1 MGNAKQ
7 IVHGEASRQAILRGV
22 NQLADAVKITLGP
35 KGRNVV
41 LDKKFGS
48 PTITKD
54 GVTVAKEIELKD
66 PLENMGAQMVR
77 EVASKTSDVA
87 GDGTTTATVLA
98 QAIFRE
104 GVKTVA
110 AGANPMAVKRGVEL
124 AVQAICGYEELQ
136 KDGSRKHVQGE
147 LEKLSKPVEG
157 AMIAQVGAVSANND
171 HAIGE
176 IIAEAMKKVGK
187 DGVIT
192 VEESKTMETTLEV
205 VEGMQFDRG
214 YLSAYFVTDPERMEV
229 VLENALILIHEK
241 KISSMKDL
249 LPVLEQIAKSGRPL
263 LIIAEEV
270 DGEALAT
277 LVVNKLRGTLQAA
290 AVKAPGFGDRR
301 KAMLE
306 DIAILTGGKAISE
319 DLGIKLENVKIDDL
333 GKAKKIT
340 IDKDNTTI
348 VEGGGKTSDIEGRV
362 KQIRAQVEETTS
374 DYDRDKLLERLAKLV
389 GGVAQIKV
397 GAATETEMKEKKA
410 RVEDAMHATKA
421 AVEEGIVPGGGVALA
436 RCISAIEKIKVEGDE
451 HIGVNIVKRALEEPL
466 RMITQNAGWEG
477 AVVIEKVRSNS
488 NPNYGF
494 NAQTETFE
502 DLVEAGVI
510 DPTKVT
516 RTALQNAA
524 SIASLLLTTEAL
536 ISEIPEKEQKAPA
549 GPPGGGMGG
558 GMY

>member
-1 MGNAKQ
+1 MANAKQ
-7 IVHGEASRQAILRGV
+7 IVLGEDSRQAILRGV
-22 NQLADAVKITLGP
+22 NKLADVVKVTLGP

-41 LDKKFGS
+41 LDRKFGS
-48 PTITKD
+48 PTSTKD

-110 AGANPMAVKRGVEL
+110 AGANPMAIKRGIEM
-124 AVQAICGYEELQ
+124 AVRAVCGYDEIQ
-136 KDGSRKHVQGE
+136 KDGSMKHVKGE

-171 HAIGE
+171 ITIGT

-192 VEESKTMETTLEV
+192 VEEAKTMETTLEV

-214 YLSAYFVTDPERMEV
+214 YLSPYFVTDPDRMEC
-229 VLENALILIHEK
+229 VLEDPYILIHEK

-249 LPVLEQIAKSGRPL
+249 LPLLEQIAKSGKPL
-263 LIIAEEV
+263 LIVAEEV
-270 DGEALAT
+270 EGEALAT
-277 LVVNKLRGTLQAA
+277 LVVNKLRGTLHCS

-306 DIAILTGGKAISE
+306 DIAILTGGKAITE
-319 DLGIKLENVKIDDL
+319 DLGIKLENVRLEDL
-333 GKAKKIT
+333 GRAKKIT
-340 IDKDNTTI
+340 VDKDNTTI
-348 VEGGGKTSDIEGRV
+348 VEGYGKSSAIEGRV
-362 KQIRAQVEETTS
+362 KQIRTQVEDTTS
-374 DYDRDKLLERLAKLV
+374 DYDREKLQERLAKLV

-421 AVEEGIVPGGGVALA
+421 AVEEGIVPGGGVALIRSIPA
-436 RCISAIEKIKVEGDE
+436 LSKLKAEGDE
-451 HIGVNIVKRALEEPL
+451 QIGIDIVKRALEEPL
-466 RMITQNAGWEG
+466 RLIVQNAGEEG
-477 AVVIEKVRSNS
+477 AVVAEKVRGNS
-488 NPNYGF
+488 NTNFGFDAQSETYG
-494 NAQTETFE
+494 

-524 SIASLLLTTEAL
+524 SIASLMLTTEAL
-536 ISEIPEKEQKAPA
+536 VSEIPEKEEKHMGP
-549 GPPGGGMGG
+549 PPGGGMGG

>member
-1 MGNAKQ
+1 MANAKQ
-7 IVHGEASRQAILRGV
+7 IVLGEDSRQAILRGV
-22 NQLADAVKITLGP
+22 NKLADVVKVTLGP

-41 LDKKFGS
+41 LDRKFGS
-48 PTITKD
+48 PTSTKD

-110 AGANPMAVKRGVEL
+110 AGANPMAIKRGIEM
-124 AVQAICGYEELQ
+124 AVRAVCGYDEIQ
-136 KDGSRKHVQGE
+136 KDGSMKHVKGE

-171 HAIGE
+171 ITIGT

-192 VEESKTMETTLEV
+192 VEEAKTMETTLEV

-214 YLSAYFVTDPERMEV
+214 YLSPYFVTDPDRMEC
-229 VLENALILIHEK
+229 VLEDPYILIHEK

-249 LPVLEQIAKSGRPL
+249 LPLLEQIAKSGKPL
-263 LIIAEEV
+263 LIVAEEV
-270 DGEALAT
+270 EGEALAT
-277 LVVNKLRGTLQAA
+277 LVVNKLRGTLHCS

-306 DIAILTGGKAISE
+306 DIAILTGGKAITE
-319 DLGIKLENVKIDDL
+319 DLGIKLENVRLEDL
-333 GKAKKIT
+333 GRAKKIT
-340 IDKDNTTI
+340 VDKDNTTI
-348 VEGGGKTSDIEGRV
+348 VEGYGKSSAIEGRV
-362 KQIRAQVEETTS
+362 KQIRTQVEDTTS
-374 DYDRDKLLERLAKLV
+374 DYDREKLQERLAKLV

-421 AVEEGIVPGGGVALA
+421 AVEEGIVPGGGVALIRSIPA
-436 RCISAIEKIKVEGDE
+436 LSKLKAEGDE
-451 HIGVNIVKRALEEPL
+451 QIGIDIVKRALEEPL
-466 RMITQNAGWEG
+466 RLIVQNAGEEG
-477 AVVIEKVRSNS
+477 AVVAEKVRGNS
-488 NPNYGF
+488 NANFGFDAQSETYG
-494 NAQTETFE
+494 

-524 SIASLLLTTEAL
+524 SIASLMLTTEAL
-536 ISEIPEKEQKAPA
+536 VSEIPEKEEKHPM
-549 GPPGGGMGG
+549 PPGGGGMGG